1 MTSPGDPNEP
11 NGAWANGPWE
21 SAEPPP
27 GFGAQQNVPPPPQW
41 GQLPPGPSSNS
52 DARGGFRATGARV
65 EVSAAT
71 TLLTAVPWF
80 FWSFVTVSWIA
91 GIIGF
96 GVGWILV
103 LLWIFSGAVVF
114 IHPVEGLIA
123 RYLFRLRKPT
133 VVENQRITSV
143 WQQLSSRAGVG
154 GDKYSVWIQESEDAN
169 ATPTPGHVVAVTTW
183 SLYNL
188 PAPHL
193 EAVLAHELSHHL
205 GGRTWLSLLS
215 FWYSIPAR
223 CALIGVRSLVR
234 LMKAVPAVGCLVVGF
249 LTLGYLGIL
258 LAVLT
263 FDDSLTLPLLFL
275 TPFVAPPILAWLGR
289 REIMQ
294 ADRRAAA
301 MGYGPTLVQVL
312 YGWQFQHQNMLGR
325 EANRRSQLMSSTP
338 SIGDRVRALE
348 VMAPPA

>member
-1 MTSPGDPNEP
+1 MTSPGDPNDP
-11 NGAWANGPWE
+11 NGSWRPNNAPGP
-21 SAEPPP
+21 
-27 GFGAQQNVPPPPQW
+27 QQNVPPSPQW
-41 GQLPPGPSSNS
+41 GQLPPGASAGS
-52 DARGGFRATGARV
+52 AGQGGPRSGGRV

-96 GVGWILV
+96 GYGWILV
-103 LLWIFSGAVVF
+103 ALWLVSGAVVF
-114 IHPVEGLIA
+114 VRPVEEWIA
-123 RYLFRLRKPT
+123 RFLFRLRKPT
-133 VVENQRITSV
+133 LVEDQRIASV
-143 WQQLSSRAGVG
+143 WPQLSSRAGVG
-154 GDKYSVWIQESEDAN
+154 GSNYSVWVQESEDAN
-169 ATPTPGHVVAVTTW
+169 ATPTPGHIVAVTTW

-205 GGRTWLSLLS
+205 GGRTLLSLLS

-223 CALIGVRSLVR
+223 CALIGVRALGR
-234 LMKAVPAVGCLVVGF
+234 LMKAVPAVGCLVIGF

-263 FDDSLTLPLLFL
+263 FDDSLVLPILFL

-289 REIMQ
+289 REVMQ

-301 MGYGPTLVQVL
+301 MGYGATIVQVL
-312 YGWQFQHQNMLGR
+312 YGWQVQHQNMLGR

-338 SIGDRVRALE
+338 SLGDRVRALE
-348 VMAPPA
+348 GLAPPSQV

>member
-1 MTSPGDPNEP
+1 MTSPGDPNDH
-11 NGAWANGPWE
+11 NGPWTTGPWQPND
-21 SAEPPP
+21 PPP
-27 GFGAQQNVPPPPQW
+27 AGPHQNVPPAEQW
-41 GQLPPGPSSNS
+41 GQLPPGPSGS
-52 DARGGFRATGARV
+52 DGRGSRKPAGGRV

-80 FWSFVTVSWIA
+80 FWSFVTVSWVA

-96 GVGWILV
+96 GYGWILIA
-103 LLWIFSGAVVF
+103 LWILSGAVVF
-114 IHPVEGLIA
+114 IKPVEELIA

-133 VVENQRITSV
+133 LVEEQRIASV
-143 WQQLSSRAGVG
+143 WPQLSSRAGVDG
-154 GDKYSVWIQESEDAN
+154 SKFSVWIQESEDAN
-169 ATPTPGHVVAVTTW
+169 ATPTPGHTIALTTW

-188 PAPHL
+188 PTEHL

-223 CALIGVRSLVR
+223 CALIGIRSLVR

-301 MGYGPTLVQVL
+301 MGYGSTIVQVL
-312 YGWQFQHQNMLGR
+312 YGWQVQHQSMIGR
-325 EANRRSQLMSSTP
+325 EANRRSQLMSSVP
-338 SIGDRVRALE
+338 SLGDRVRALE
-348 VMAPPA
+348 GLAPSA